1 MAKLKVDINTM
12 NSAANTLEKVSEEL
26 QEIIEEYKN
35 ICDEL
40 SNTWD
45 GAASEEFI
53 RRLRTQITN
62 LGTVQLTVVSMEGY
76 SKSVAATMKA
86 IDVILTEMLKGF
98 MIV

>member
-12 NSAANTLEKVSEEL
+12 NSAANTLDKVSQEL
-26 QEIIEEYKN
+26 EEIIEEYTN
-35 ICDEL
+35 ICNEL

-62 LGTVQLTVVSMEGY
+62 LGTVKLTMVGLEGY

-86 IDVILTEMLKGF
+86 IDTILTEMLKGF
-98 MIV
+98 MTV